1 MEAEGLI
8 SNLSLD
14 PEKDSEMEI
23 SLKLAIIDMYTRK
36 LRERVRRK
44 RIVRDYQ
51 LVAKYFANIKKDP
64 AKLPVLKE
72 HKYLLLSN
80 FKFQLFSFN

>member
-8 SNLSLD
+8 SQLSLD
-14 PEKDSEMEI
+14 LDKDSEMEI
-23 SLKLAIIDMYTRK
+23 SLKLAIIDMYTRR
-36 LRERVRRK
+36 LRERARRK

-64 AKLPVLKE
+64 SKPPVSKE
-72 HKYLLLSN
+72 HKYVFLSRMLKH
-80 FKFQLFSFN
+80 FKLY

>member
-1 MEAEGLI
+1 MYQKFKEYDMEAEGLI

-23 SLKLAIIDMYTRK
+23 SLKLAIIDMYTRR
-36 LRERVRRK
+36 LRERARRK

-51 LVAKYFANIKKDP
+51 LVGKYFANIKKDP
-64 AKLPVLKE
+64 SRPQVSKE
-72 HKYLLLSN
+72 HKYV
-80 FKFQLFSFN
+80 LFFN